1 MWSYLIEREEAE
13 EIMKKYNRSYGEFEE
28 KATRKEFMTVLQW
41 VAEESN
47 RKQRKIAG
55 LDKEEEQ

>member
-1 MWSYLIEREEAE
+1 
-13 EIMKKYNRSYGEFEE
+13 MKKYNRSYGEFEE

-55 LDKEEEQ
+55 LDKEEEQQAKAHCSS

>member
-1 MWSYLIEREEAE
+1 
-13 EIMKKYNRSYGEFEE
+13 MKKYNRSYGEFEE
-28 KATRKEFMTVLQW
+28 KATREEFMTVLQW

-47 RKQRKIAG
+47 RKQRKIAE

>member
-1 MWSYLIEREEAE
+1 MIEREEAE

-47 RKQRKIAG
+47 RKQRKIVG